1 MAAITQEII
10 EQKKRGVLLVLTGPT
25 GAGKDA
31 LFAKLQEKNP
41 TFGRVI
47 TTTSREMR
55 PDEQE
60 ENPYYFISRE
70 KFEAMIA
77 AGAFFEWVEF
87 RGHLYGTQKETLEK
101 ELAKNADVLWH
112 IDAKGVK
119 NIKERVKQLFPRSVF
134 VFLAAPDV
142 TSLEQRVQKDEGK
155 VIHRWNKDLVSWELD
170 QYDDCD
176 YLVVNHD
183 KALDQAVEQVLC
195 VIEAKRL
202 EIMKEN
208 PQSA

>member
-1 MAAITQEII
+1 MVSIGEEIGD
-10 EQKKRGVLLVLTGPT
+10 QKKRGVLLVLTGPT

-41 TFGRVI
+41 LLGRII

-60 ENPYYFISRE
+60 GNPYYFISRE
-70 KFEAMIA
+70 AFEAMVA
-77 AGAFFEWVEF
+77 DGAFFEWVEF
-87 RGHLYGTQKETLEK
+87 RGQFYGTQKKTLEK
-101 ELAKNADVLWH
+101 ELAKNSDVIWH

-119 NIKERVKQLFPRSVF
+119 NIKEKVKELFPRSVF

-142 TSLEQRVQKDEGK
+142 AILEQRVQQDEGK
-155 VIHRWNKDLVSWELD
+155 AHHRWNKDLVSWELD
-170 QYDDCD
+170 QYDDCE

-183 KALDQAVEQVLC
+183 KALEKAVEDVLC
-195 VIEAKRL
+195 IIEAKRC
-202 EIMKEN
+202 EIIKK
-208 PQSA
+208 

>member
-1 MAAITQEII
+1 MATIAEEII
-10 EQKKRGVLLVLTGPT
+10 EQRKRGVLLVLTGPT

-41 TFGRVI
+41 SFGRVI

-70 KFEAMIA
+70 KFEVLIE

-87 RGHLYGTQKETLEK
+87 RGQLYGTQKKTLEQA
-101 ELAKNADVLWH
+101 LTKNNDVLWH

-119 NIKERVKQLFPRSVF
+119 NIKEKVKSMFPRCVF

-170 QYDDCD
+170 QYDDSD

-183 KALDQAVEQVLC
+183 EALDLAVHQVLC
-195 VIEAKRL
+195 IIEAKRL
-202 EIMKEN
+202 EIIKS
-208 PQSA
+208 SAGA